1 MNKLIEFLH
10 NPEAK
15 TLPLGRDGFRAERYQ
30 TGEVAVWYR
39 GCALCYL
46 NLDGLQW
53 EVHICALSS
62 RADCNRLTEIFAL
75 LGMPQLRVRW
85 SIASEYIQ
93 RVRNGL
99 VVAEYR
105 LPLKQPLRATV

>member
-10 NPEAK
+10 KPESR
-15 TLPLGRDGFRAERYQ
+15 TLHLGRDGFFARWTDA
-30 TGEVAVWYR
+30 GEVFVWYR
-39 GCALCYL
+39 GCMLCRL
-46 NLDGLQW
+46 APAGLQW
-53 EVHICALSS
+53 VVYTYPLSS

-75 LGMPQLRVRW
+75 LGMPQFRVRW